1 MIGKALRVAVVAALA
16 VAASAPL
23 WPAALATLAA
33 SAAPASGMTLV
44 SSNQNLEPTAHI
56 RVQAVPAGLDATQA
70 GATVVGNGVVSTP
83 DAGGCTVTV
92 GGEEKNGRWDGR
104 SWCCVPKSGGNETC
118 YNCSY
123 YACKDRVSFGG
134 PGLPPAQFEPAV
146 P

>member
-23 WPAALATLAA
+23 WPAALAALAA
-33 SAAPASGMTLV
+33 SPAPSGMTLV
-44 SSNQNLEPTAHI
+44 SSNQNLEPTAHV
-56 RVQAVPAGLDATQA
+56 RVQAVPAGLVATQS

-123 YACKDRVSFGG
+123 YTCKDRVTFSG
-134 PGLPPAQFEPAV
+134 PGLPPAEFEPAV